1 MMKKLFI
8 ACAAFV
14 WTIALVAQ
22 NISVVNSDGSTKL
35 YRTLQAAIEGADPNS
50 VIYLPG
56 GCFPI
61 ADSVKITK
69 KLTIIG
75 IGHKAKNDNVDG
87 VTTISGNLFFNE
99 GSSGSAVMACYIT
112 GNVNIG
118 EGGASVNDVLIR
130 YCNLNSVQ
138 VNNSTCQETVVNQN
152 YIRNG
157 SAFGNSSAKVTNNV
171 IHSIAYIDGGTI
183 SRNIITG
190 YYQTVW
196 SSTAY
201 GDVFRIIEASN
212 SFIGNNIMIG
222 NGKSKY
228 GSNAHVGGANNQI
241 IENMS
246 KESVGEACVI
256 INTDWSEVFNIYN
269 GGAINPTS
277 DFHFKDDYKQYEN
290 IVGIYADGVD
300 FDKQLAPV
308 PYIVAKKIDDQ
319 TDASGKL
326 NIKIRVKASGEE

>member
-1 MMKKLFI
+1 MIKKLFI

-22 NISVVNSDGSTKL
+22 NISVVNSGGSTKL

-56 GCFPI
+56 GGFPI

-75 IGHKAKNDNVDG
+75 IGHKAKNDNADG
-87 VTTISGNLFFNE
+87 VTTISGNLFFNQ

-138 VNNSTCQETVVNQN
+138 VNNSICMETIVNQN
-152 YIRNG
+152 YIRQDARFNG
-157 SAFGNSSAKVTNNV
+157 ANGRFLNNVTHGVGRLNNGIISNNICMCNADGYIYAFTFCNQTSITNNIVLYNHTTSGWRIDPTMV
-171 IHSIAYIDGGTI
+171 IHSGNDCVI
-183 SRNIITG
+183 SGNMTLSDWGDDCINI
-190 YYQTVW
+190 YKENFKW
-196 SSTAY
+196 E
-201 GDVFRIIEASN
+201 DVFEDFKGSDIISSSSN
-212 SFIGNNIMIG
+212 
-222 NGKSKY
+222 
-228 GSNAHVGGANNQI
+228 
-241 IENMS
+241 
-246 KESVGEACVI
+246 
-256 INTDWSEVFNIYN
+256 
-269 GGAINPTS
+269 
-277 DFHFKDDYKQYEN
+277 FHFKEEYAEYEGK
-290 IVGIYADGVD
+290 VGIYAGDS
-300 FDKQLAPV
+300 FNDKQLAPV
-308 PYIVAKKIDDQ
+308 PYIVAKKIPEQ

-326 NIKIRVKASGEE
+326 NVKIRVKAGE